1 VRNPTPPRPVTTRTW
16 SGLLAPPEGLR
27 ITVVRRH
34 PDGHWT
40 AHVTRNG
47 VTVAVDN
54 SARLWAITPPAR
66 ASAKAA
72 LRRGESITEIAS
84 TAILARLNDKV
95 AAAHRGTTPDG
106 RKDAP

>member
-1 VRNPTPPRPVTTRTW
+1 MRNPTPLRPVATRAL
-16 SGLLAPPEGLR
+16 SGLPAPPEGLR

-40 AHVTRNG
+40 AHVTLNG

-66 ASAKAA
+66 AFAKAA
-72 LRRGESITEIAS
+72 LSRGEAITEIAS
-84 TAILARLNDKV
+84 TAIVARLNDKV
-95 AAAHRGTTPDG
+95 ATAHRGTTQ
-106 RKDAP
+106 A